1 MHPRKTLLAVS
12 LTMLFLMSRA
22 HAQAS
27 PDPIHVT
34 RSTGVIQIDGALDD
48 EAWQRATRID
58 TWYET
63 NPGDNLEPKVK
74 NVGWMTYDERFFY
87 VALEFFDPNIRAI
100 RAPYADRDNVGSAND
115 YGGLILST
123 SGDGKTAILFL
134 ANPRGI
140 QYDAITS
147 DTSGE
152 DSAPDFFWDS
162 AARIHEDRWTLEIR
176 IPFSSLRYPE
186 NGEQKWTA
194 ILYRNYPRDR
204 RYQHFSAK
212 LPRDVSCFVCSYTP
226 LTGIENLP
234 AAGGLIAA
242 PYATARQDWRPENGL
257 GSPLE
262 SQGSDFDGGLDA
274 KWTPNADTAI
284 DATINPDF
292 SQIESDVAVITTN
305 ERFAVFFPEKRPF
318 FLEGKNLFSLPLN
331 AVYTRTMFDPRW
343 GLRGTGKAGD
353 ASYTALVIDDE
364 GGGGVIIPGPNN
376 SGLASA
382 DFASLNLVAR
392 GRYDVGRSFGSF
404 LVTSREID
412 GGGHNRVFGPDM
424 EWRPNQQDYVTAQIL
439 YSDSETPNRPDLA
452 AEWNGQ
458 ALSGHG
464 AKVEWQRG
472 TRTYDFDI
480 VYLDIADEFRADLGF
495 IPQVGVREGY
505 FNGGWTFYPTGFFS
519 RIRTFV
525 FADYTSTRD
534 GELIYQEVRPGV
546 GMDGR
551 WNSFMNFSLST
562 NKVEAGKG
570 PISRTRLFYTLQAN
584 PGRIFN
590 RLELT
595 GWVGEEIDFA
605 NSRQGDGA
613 RIAFN
618 ATVRP
623 TDHLELVL
631 NTEYR
636 YLDVEQGQRLFDA
649 QVERL
654 KATYT
659 FNSRSY
665 LRLIGQH
672 VRTDRDPALYTS
684 PVEEYSGTIDL
695 SALFAYK
702 LNWQTV
708 LFIGYGDQS
717 ALTEQEEFEPAA
729 RSAFLKVSYA
739 FQM

>member
-1 MHPRKTLLAVS
+1 MHLRSILAIAC
-12 LTMLFLMSRA
+12 LTSILFA
-22 HAQAS
+22 AQADAQS
-27 PDPIHVT
+27 TPDPVRVARATGIIHV
-34 RSTGVIQIDGALDD
+34 DGELD
-48 EAWQRATRID
+48 EAAWQDATRID

-74 NVGWMTYDERFFY
+74 NVGWMTYDEKFFY
-87 VALEFFDPNIRAI
+87 VALEFFDPDVRAI
-100 RAPYADRDNVGSAND
+100 RAPFADRDNISGGTD
-115 YGGLILST
+115 YGGVILST
-123 SGDGKTAILFL
+123 SGDGKTAIEFL

-152 DSAPDFFWDS
+152 DPAPDFFWES
-162 AARIHEDRWTLEIR
+162 AGRIYEDRWTLEIR

-186 NGEQKWTA
+186 SADQNWTA

-204 RYQHFSAK
+204 RYQHFSAR
-212 LPRDVSCFVCSYTP
+212 LPRDVTCFVCSYAP

-234 AAGGLIAA
+234 SSGGLVAA
-242 PYATARQDWRPENGL
+242 PYATARHDSLPEDGL

-274 KWTPNADTAI
+274 KWTPDADTAI

-305 ERFAVFFPEKRPF
+305 ERFAVFLPEKRPF
-318 FLEGKNLFSLPLN
+318 FLEGKDLFSLPLE
-331 AVYTRTMFDPRW
+331 AVYTRTIFDPRW
-343 GLRGTGKAGD
+343 GLRGTGRVGD
-353 ASYTALVIDDE
+353 ATYTALVVDDE
-364 GGGGVIIPGPNN
+364 GGGPVIMPGPNN
-376 SGLASA
+376 SGLAQA
-382 DFASLNLVAR
+382 DFGSLNLVAR

-404 LVTSREID
+404 LVTDREID
-412 GGGHNRVFGPDM
+412 GGGHNRVLGPDFQ
-424 EWRPNQQDYVTAQIL
+424 WRPNQQDTVTVQL
-439 YSDSETPNRPDLA
+439 LWSDSETPDRPDLA

-458 ALSGHG
+458 DLSGHG
-464 AKVEWQRG
+464 AKAAWSRG
-472 TRTYDFDI
+472 TRTYDFEV
-480 VYLDIADEFRADLGF
+480 VYLDVADEFRADLGF
-495 IPQVGVREGY
+495 IPQVGIREGY
-505 FNGGWTFYPTGFFS
+505 FNGGWTFYPKGFFS
-519 RIRTFV
+519 RVRAYA
-525 FADYTSTRD
+525 FADYTGTRD
-534 GELIYQEVRPGV
+534 GELVYQEIRPGV
-546 GMDGR
+546 SMDGR
-551 WNSFMNFSLST
+551 WNSFMNFSFSS
-562 NKVEAGKG
+562 NEVEAGKG
-570 PISRTRLFYTLQAN
+570 PIERNRLFYTLQAN
-584 PGRIFN
+584 PGRVFN

-605 NSRQGDGA
+605 NSRPGDGA

-618 ATVRP
+618 ATIRP
-623 TDHLELVL
+623 TDHLELVA

-636 YLDVEQGQRLFDA
+636 YLDVENGKRLFDA
-649 QVERL
+649 EVERL

-672 VRTDRDPALYTS
+672 VRTDRDPELYTF
-684 PVEEYSGTIDL
+684 PVEEHTGTIDF

-708 LFIGYGDQS
+708 LFVGYGDQS
-717 ALTEQEEFEPAA
+717 ALTEAEEFEPAA
-729 RSAFLKVSYA
+729 RSAFLKISYA